1 MMMKAVVLRAGAAL
15 RSTAA
20 RSSTASRQV
29 GGAGVPKR
37 SYGSGAGETFE
48 GVTIHEPEAWQLRL
62 ANGVS
67 ALMWY
72 VAVMMMRYVRAW
84 ECAGCQVCVY
94 VREAET

>member
-1 MMMKAVVLRAGAAL
+1 MKASVLLRAGAAL
-15 RSTAA
+15 RT
-20 RSSTASRQV
+20 TASRQV
-29 GGAGVPKR
+29 NVAVPKR

-72 VAVMMMRYVRAW
+72 VW
-84 ECAGCQVCVY
+84 WWWW
-94 VREAET
+94 